1 VRLLRIVGGNEEDQE
16 MTQARSTS
24 AKAGA
29 SALDRS
35 EAEGADPR
43 LVAELRQMAVFRG
56 ARPGSTTPS
65 LAQLRLDMIAAER
78 EAVIAMRDR
87 NEIGDS
93 VMRTLLGEF
102 DHEEMVLSR
111 EGFAAQDH
119 QATDSSR

>member
-1 VRLLRIVGGNEEDQE
+1 MI
-16 MTQARSTS
+16 QARSAS

-35 EAEGADPR
+35 ESAGGDPR
-43 LVAELRQMAVFRG
+43 LVAELRQISILRS
-56 ARPGSTTPS
+56 ARPGSTAPS
-65 LAQLRLDMIAAER
+65 LARLRLEMIAAER

-87 NEIGDS
+87 NEIGDP

-111 EGFAAQDH
+111 DDGAAQDDE
-119 QATDSSR
+119 ATDSGR